1 MEGEVLTGFFFFF
14 FWRGGGGEGV
24 SPSSMRVG
32 ILQERCI
39 AFRSCVKFRKP
50 DPY

>member
-1 MEGEVLTGFFFFF
+1 MEGEVLTGFFFLNLLA
-14 FWRGGGGEGV
+14 GGGGGGFP
-24 SPSSMRVG
+24 PSSMRVG

-39 AFRSCVKFRKP
+39 AFRSCVKLSKP